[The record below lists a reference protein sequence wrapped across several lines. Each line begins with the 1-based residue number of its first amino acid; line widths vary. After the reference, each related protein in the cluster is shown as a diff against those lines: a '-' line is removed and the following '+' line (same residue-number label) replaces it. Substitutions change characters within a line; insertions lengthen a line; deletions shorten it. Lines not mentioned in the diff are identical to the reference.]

1 MTVLPAAKKAGPS
14 QNALFRYWEVGAP
27 CRIARTPQRLK
38 PEAVGRDLINQ
49 SINWRASFI
58 RSAPADPMKNHYGDS
73 PELHP
78 SHTLWGT
85 LIELGWFPL
94 IWCYFRNF
102 VLLIFPGVVLV
113 TWEDWT
119 GPGDQTLRVVTCW
132 SQWKS
137 SHSEKKKRREKKNCD
152 SKSTW
157 P

>member
-1 MTVLPAAKKAGPS
+1 MLLV
-14 QNALFRYWEVGAP
+14 N
-27 CRIARTPQRLK
+27 LK
-38 PEAVGRDLINQ
+38 FNQ

-58 RSAPADPMKNHYGDS
+58 RSAPADHLKGHYGDS

-113 TWEDWT
+113 SWEDWT
-119 GPGDQTLRVVTCW
+119 GPGGQTLRVVTCR
-132 SQWKS
+132 SQRKS
-137 SHSEKKKRREKKNCD
+137 SHSVEKRKKKKKEKLRLEVHMALTQRVLEGF
-152 SKSTW
+152 SSSWT
-157 P
+157 